1 MKFATLALLA
11 TVSAVSLEVEVEG
24 PPSAHGKKDKDP
36 KPKNGDGCITLDQS
50 ESMMDEALKKH
61 KGHIDL

>member
-36 KPKNGDGCITLDQS
+36 KPKTSRPRRYDP
-50 ESMMDEALKKH
+50 K
-61 KGHIDL
+61 